1 MTRSPLNTVVY
12 VGSSSGLEANATL
25 VRSNYPRRDGEL
37 SRMLEKFST
46 VEEPL
51 KNEFHILLEQLMSVE
66 WRHLILKVLWYKR
79 RNRDR
84 DS

>member
-1 MTRSPLNTVVY
+1 
-12 VGSSSGLEANATL
+12 
-25 VRSNYPRRDGEL
+25 
-37 SRMLEKFST
+37 MLEKFST